1 MVRGEIRFVSF
12 SLRALIF
19 TTDNI
24 VKQDFMSVRLFDNC
38 YDCLDHTK
46 HKNKNNCHKLL
57 LDQGFKFQFGP
68 LSTWY
73 LYTHRY
79 IPSLG
84 SK

>member
-1 MVRGEIRFVSF
+1 MVRGEIRLVSF

-24 VKQDFMSVRLFDNC
+24 VKQDFMSVRLFDNR
-38 YDCLDHTK
+38 YGCLDHTK
-46 HKNKNNCHKLL
+46 YKKKNCHKLL

-73 LYTHRY
+73 LYIYRY
-79 IPSLG
+79 IRSLG
-84 SK
+84 PK